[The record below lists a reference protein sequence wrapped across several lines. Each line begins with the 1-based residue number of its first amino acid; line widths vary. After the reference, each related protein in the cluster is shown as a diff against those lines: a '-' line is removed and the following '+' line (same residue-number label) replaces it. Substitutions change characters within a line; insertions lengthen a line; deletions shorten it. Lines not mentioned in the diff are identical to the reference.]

1 LVRRRHM
8 HVGAPEN
15 RIVRLLKEH
24 VLMPRGRDMNP
35 ELGLGGHRLTGS
47 RLPYQAGW
55 GKGFLNW
62 LGKGKAVLVNR
73 SPGKS
78 VIRNDSD
85 LNLLLFNP
93 ALWSKFMYVSCI
105 PRFPRV
111 ARPEII
117 AVKRNKF

>member
-1 LVRRRHM
+1 M
-8 HVGAPEN
+8 HVGAFEN

-93 ALWSKFMYVSCI
+93 ALWSKFMYVSYI
-105 PRFPRV
+105 SRLSM
-111 ARPEII
+111 ALTPEIHSS
-117 AVKRNKF
+117 KT